1 MENNRSYVQK
11 MADQIS
17 KWDDEIVELIRKK
30 DKDKT
35 NFGNDMHKQINELSE
50 LRAKQ
55 KFLIWSIFRLNISN
69 FRKQEPWHGQGY
81 QNIKQVLKEARQ
93 NSSGSI

>member
-1 MENNRSYVQK
+1 

-17 KWDDEIVELIRKK
+17 KWDDEIDELIRKK
-30 DKDKT
+30 NKDKT
-35 NFGNDMHKQINELSE
+35 DSGNDLQRQINELNE
-50 LRAKQ
+50 LRSNN

-69 FRKQEPWHGQGY
+69 FRKQEPWHGQGL
-81 QNIKQVLKEARQ
+81 QKLKQVLKEARQ